1 MQSYYGCSRKKYVA
15 VRSYKS
21 DLNLSQQTLYTYW
34 DSNSSL
40 DASRSVDVNK
50 HWLNT
55 RAFLTN
61 KNPNGCA
68 KISVH

>member
-1 MQSYYGCSRKKYVA
+1 MA
-15 VRSYKS
+15 VLERNVWLSEVT
-21 DLNLSQQTLYTYW
+21 NQISQQTLYTYW

-40 DASRSVDVNK
+40 DAPRSVDVNK

>member
-1 MQSYYGCSRKKYVA
+1 MQSCYGCSRKKCVA

-21 DLNLSQQTLYTYW
+21 DLNLSQQTLYTYS
-34 DSNSSL
+34 DSDSSL
-40 DASRSVDVNK
+40 EDSRAVDVNK

-61 KNPNGCA
+61 NNPNGCA